1 MDGMCKGRKFLT
13 FTQAVSAHVPVEM
26 LEDMR
31 NMNIVHWEAGSWPPT
46 YTPSA
51 ALMNAIVH
59 GHQAYAQY
67 LLNEFL
73 DGALA
78 MTGKNVCGC
87 QSYVP
92 YLDMAILYNRK
103 DIVPLILHVAHKIP
117 TLWSYVIRGRCKH
130 MKEGRTT
137 LHLACA
143 MSQPDAVIML
153 LQSWASPQAED
164 HNGVTPLD
172 LILKHLRTS
181 KMNTRAKMLCLER
194 LLMFMPEVWFK
205 MKSSLKNDPQYWS
218 KVLGVETFNYLV
230 GRIPGTLFL
239 IAMQKTL
246 AQLPSQDFFKR
257 LDELPIPAS
266 LKPITSQPLMRWN
279 SY

>member
-1 MDGMCKGRKFLT
+1 MDGMCKGRKFLS

-31 NMNIVHWEAGSWPPT
+31 NMKIVHWEAGSWPPT

-51 ALMNAIVH
+51 ALLYAIVH

-67 LLNEFL
+67 LLNKFL

-92 YLDMAILYNRK
+92 HLDMAIRYNRK

-117 TLWSYVIRGRCKH
+117 TLWSYVIRGGCKH

-143 MSQPDAVIML
+143 MSQPETVIML
-153 LQSWASPQAED
+153 LGSGASPQAKAD
-164 HNGVTPLD
+164 DGVTPLD
-172 LILKHLRTS
+172 LILKKLQMS
-181 KMNTRAKMLCLER
+181 KGNTRVKMLCLER
-194 LLMFMPEVWFK
+194 LLMFMPEVRFQ
-205 MKSSLKNDPQYWS
+205 MKSSLNNDPEYWS
-218 KVLGVETFNYLV
+218 KVLGEEMFNYLV